1 MFKKESPQKIVFD
14 LTSCQTALS
23 VTVTAPPFLRVVDV
37 GSEWRTFSNDSNSN
51 DRCRVGGAEV

>member
-1 MFKKESPQKIVFD
+1 MFEKESPQKNCQ
-14 LTSCQTALS
+14 SCQTALS